1 MIRNIG
7 VIAGVGKHILIV
19 AVAAAVLVWATPTSG
34 ITQVILSLG
43 LYEGINVAA
52 RPQMKEHGRGWK
64 ASLKV
69 SGATNIAVNSNVAAP
84 GATSGWHSHPGLSIV
99 TVTEGAVWDYSADDP
114 NCKPRIITAGHG
126 YVEPGNHVHLVRNE
140 GTVEA
145 RWVTT
150 AIRPAGSQAR
160 IDQPVP
166 AHCTVF

>member
-1 MIRNIG
+1 MKNT
-7 VIAGVGKHILIV
+7 HILTV

-34 ITQVILSLG
+34 ISQVILSLG
-43 LYEGINVAA
+43 LYDGINADA
-52 RPQMKEHGRGWK
+52 RLHPKDNHSGWK

-69 SGATNIAVNSNVAAP
+69 SGATHIAVNSNVAAP

-99 TVTEGAVWDYSADDP
+99 TVTEGAVWDYSAEDP

-140 GTVEA
+140 GAVDA
-145 RWVTT
+145 KWVTT

-160 IDQPVP
+160 IDQPAP